1 MSMKK
6 VIYTVVETN
15 LYITGNGPIIDT
27 IVIGSYSDYKKAR
40 EVQKECWNNELPDFI
55 EIFGKDVETD
65 SEDNK
70 FTCAKDDTK
79 YEIKIQESF
88 WED

>member
-1 MSMKK
+1 MRKI
-6 VIYTVVETN
+6 VYTVVETHVF
-15 LYITGNGPIIDT
+15 GGDGPVIATII
-27 IVIGSYSDYKKAR
+27 VGSYSDYKKAR
-40 EVQKECWNNELPDFI
+40 EVLKECWSNELDDFI

-65 SEDNK
+65 SEDGK

-88 WED
+88 LED

>member
-1 MSMKK
+1 MKK

-40 EVQKECWNNELPDFI
+40 EVQKECWNNELTDFI
-55 EIFGKDVETD
+55 EIFG
-65 SEDNK
+65 EDDK

-88 WED
+88 LED